1 MSEGSGDQRNL
12 RFPKSRNGTLL
23 KNREINN
30 LSNRGLLW
38 GAFSLLA
45 IAFFITGY
53 TPTEYLTPEEIDK
66 QVVADRELRA
76 LFGFQTEDVK
86 ATLEA
91 RKQARNKVPPH
102 FRVNKEIVN
111 ANLSILNDRINSIL
125 ETRNTVEKS
134 AKSNRKIWSIE
145 AIKTEL
151 KKCLGK
157 EKDTAWIDNFS
168 EEAITQ
174 WFSDLLNINDLLNE
188 SQVISYVGN
197 IDTFKEVAYKSLE
210 SLLLRGIRAPD
221 DKNASPDNKVV
232 IIREV
237 STDKI
242 KPTEE
247 LLWKDIPTRDDAIAV
262 ELKKVVLQ
270 ECEEIMNKQLTRLKC
285 NDVLKAITPI
295 LTDLIVETLQYD
307 AITTDLVRERAAD
320 EVSPIM
326 KEIAAGEIIQESGKR
341 WTLESRSDA
350 KTYLKLLSQSQGSGV
365 RWIFSYLSNLLIVL
379 VALLGFYR
387 AIQLW
392 EHKGE
397 PYFETIWNLGLLL
410 ILGISVLG
418 RGMQY
423 FDPTGFS
430 VPVAVVGMLFAILVQ
445 VRLSAFLSFIASVL
459 VSIIF
464 KYDWRLLIFYV
475 AMTFGS
481 IFMLHRVRKR
491 GDITSA
497 SLIGIFFGLIVL
509 IAITFATEKLSG
521 ENTLRRFLLLGING
535 GLCIL
540 AVPGLL
546 PFLEKWFDI
555 VTDFQLLEYS
565 DLNHELLKRLAVEAP
580 ATYSH
585 SLILGQLAEVS
596 ADAIGANGL
605 LARVCAYYH
614 DIGKMV
620 RAEYFCEN
628 QNGDNIHDTLT
639 PRNSVRVIKS
649 HVQEGIKLAQKY
661 KLPKPIIAAIAQHH
675 GTFKITYFYQRAL
688 EQQKYD
694 DVVEEDFR
702 YPGPKPQKPEYAIL
716 MICDA
721 SESAVRSIKNPNP
734 ERIRQM
740 VDKIV
745 TERANDGQFDEC
757 DLTLK
762 QLNMIVDVVSKNLHS
777 LLHTR
782 VPYPSDVENKQNN
795 GNGERDLKNPTNG
808 KEKLLTIEE
817 KANGR
822 QL

>member
-23 KNREINN
+23 KNRGINN

-38 GAFSLLA
+38 GIFSLLA

-91 RKQARNKVPPH
+91 RKQARNRVPPH

-111 ANLSILNDRINSIL
+111 TNLSILNDRINSIL
-125 ETRNTVEKS
+125 ETRNTVVES
-134 AKSNRKIWSIE
+134 AKSNGKIWSIDE
-145 AIKTEL
+145 VKGEL
-151 KKCLGK
+151 KKCLG
-157 EKDTAWIDNFS
+157 EDTAWVDNFS
-168 EEAITQ
+168 EEAITL
-174 WFSDLLNINDLLNE
+174 WFSDLLNVNDLSNE
-188 SQVISYVGN
+188 SQVISSVGN

-210 SLLLRGIRAPD
+210 SILLRGIRPSD

-232 IIREV
+232 IIREA
-237 STDKI
+237 STDYI

-247 LLWKDIPTRDDAIAV
+247 LIWKDIPTRDDAITV

-270 ECEEIMNKQLTRLKC
+270 ECEKIISKQLTKLSC
-285 NDVLKAITPI
+285 NDFLKAITPI

-307 AITTDLVRERAAD
+307 AITTDLVRERSAD

-326 KEIAAGEIIQESGKR
+326 KEIAAGEIIQERGKR

-410 ILGISVLG
+410 LLGISVLG

-430 VPVAVVGMLFAILVQ
+430 VPVAVVGMLFATLVQ
-445 VRLSAFLSFIASVL
+445 VRLSAFLSFVACVM

-464 KYDWRLLIFYV
+464 KYDWRLLVFYV

-497 SLIGIFFGLIVL
+497 SLSGIFFGLIVL
-509 IAITFATEKLSG
+509 IAITLATEKLSG
-521 ENTLRRFLLLGING
+521 ENTFRRFLLLGING

-614 DIGKMV
+614 DIGKIV

-628 QNGDNIHDTLT
+628 QNGENIHDNLT

-661 KLPKPIIAAIAQHH
+661 KLPKPIIEAIAQHH
-675 GTFKITYFYQRAL
+675 GTFKIAYFYQRAL

-694 DVVEEDFR
+694 DVVEEDYR
-702 YPGPKPQKPEYAIL
+702 YPGPKPQKTEYAIL

-721 SESAVRSIKNPNP
+721 SESAVRCIKNPNP

-745 TERANDGQFDEC
+745 SERANDGQFDEC

-762 QLNMIVDVVSKNLHS
+762 QLNIIVDVVSKNLHS

-782 VPYPSDVENKQNN
+782 VPYPSDEENKQNN
-795 GNGERDLKNPTNG
+795 GNGKTDLKNPTNG
-808 KEKLLTIEE
+808 KEKPLTIQE

-822 QL
+822 